1 MAESPIYSH
10 LKAQIGKEV
19 ADMPQ
24 GFSTW
29 LQPKILEVED
39 GSITIEVTVRPEMC
53 NPIGTIHGGIHAA
66 ILDELIGM
74 TVAAMGNDS
83 HFVSLNMTVDFLR
96 AIPGLEKVRATC
108 NVIKRG
114 RTTMHIIG
122 QISDLSGKEL
132 SRATVNMVSSGKPLS
147 F

>member
-1 MAESPIYSH
+1 MAESPIQSH

-19 ADMPQ
+19 AAMPQ

-29 LQPKILEVED
+29 LQPKMISVED
-39 GSITIEVTVRPEMC
+39 DSITIEVVVRPEMR
-53 NPIGTIHGGIHAA
+53 NPIGTLHGGMHAA

-74 TVAAMGNDS
+74 TVAAMGNEN

-108 NVIKRG
+108 NIIKRG

-122 QISDLSGKEL
+122 QISDLNGKEL
-132 SRATVNMVSSGKPLS
+132 SRATVNMVSSGKPPA

>member
-1 MAESPIYSH
+1 
-10 LKAQIGKEV
+10 
-19 ADMPQ
+19 MPQ

-29 LQPKILEVED
+29 LQPKMISVED
-39 GSITIEVTVRPEMC
+39 GSITIEVTVRPEMR
-53 NPIGTIHGGIHAA
+53 NPIGTLHGGMHAA

-74 TVAAMGNDS
+74 TVVAMGNET

-108 NVIKRG
+108 NIIKRG

-122 QISDLSGKEL
+122 QISDLNGKEL
-132 SRATVNMVSSGKPLS
+132 SRATVNMVSSGKPLT